1 MMMRGCLA
9 TASHDLL
16 IPRLQMVAQTLSVA
30 RSPGGGAQTPFI
42 AH

>member
-16 IPRLQMVAQTLSVA
+16 IPRLQMVAQTLSLG
-30 RSPGGGAQTPFI
+30 RSLGEPAQTAFI
-42 AH
+42 AR